1 MEPTLKQA
9 SSLFGFL
16 KALLRLR
23 NKPVKTLAGYANTGG
38 HWIHHLD
45 ETPITKSGV
54 AFWGSLGLRALDA
67 LSGDITSAIQ
77 LGITTFKETKNSI
90 LRIPKVVLPDP
101 PQPSEDLGPWIE
113 GDFDDAWANI
123 SLRDF
128 AEITI
133 NADDETVSIE
143 ELKSHPGIQRD
154 FHDWKSRWD
163 DWAEKAKK
171 DFPLQRLYTSLF
183 EVREQIKDQ
192 GQEWEFVLGLGRLR
206 LGIGTDREIDR
217 HIFTIPCVIDLDPT
231 TGVLFVRIDEEHS
244 YRIEDDWIQGFKKPE
259 MEDLNQFLAILNQ
272 VEDLSDEIIKQ
283 ELIKLAHKYRADIVT
298 DIDPADF
305 KKRDSLVI
313 APTLILRKRG
323 KQDLIKLLEKLENAF
338 QDSNQLPAP
347 LISLLEPGHGEKTS
361 SEDWSGDGAVVIQDS
376 SAYLPLTLNTKQ
388 LKALE
393 SADTRNATIIQGPPG
408 TGKTRTI
415 AVMVSHFL
423 AKGQRVLVAA
433 QTPQALREVRS
444 QLPDEIKDLAVA
456 SLSSTK
462 NDNDDLQKSVNALV
476 DRYENRF
483 DLYDN
488 FEKFEKD
495 IVERIEK
502 NHEERASS
510 IRAIID
516 LRSAET
522 ETIKFDGVTSSKA
535 ELAWQHLSQRQ
546 EFSWLEEISDPKCK
560 APEYD
565 SSHAGIIATALNS
578 IWTSTPRVSLN
589 YKLPANDSI
598 WTEEFFSKGLR
609 LKELSQKQVEPLSL
623 ASDFAVELVKLIEPA
638 IECQVQLQKSRSK
651 WIDKALNEALAGED
665 QASGVRI
672 STALMNLKDLDAC
685 LDSLG
690 QVNEIDAPLT
700 SIDWL
705 PILDSI
711 SERVAKKGNLKT
723 SVTGEIKKSLISSSV
738 IKNAEKILNQVKI
751 LGRAPSNTNDI
762 EKVKALVKFDR
773 MISAYIG
780 DMVIETS
787 EVPNSR
793 FERIVWIKDQVRLLQ
808 ISQTFAKSCSDIR
821 LFLNRKLAKSAP
833 WLARNLDLDS
843 LFDSALSINA
853 KSELKSFDRDLTLH
867 LANMRSFESQ
877 DQAESIIEYCRC
889 LSGNS
894 IEAFVKA
901 RVNLLSLVE
910 NHDKSVEL
918 FDYVK
923 ALAKNDKTLHLT
935 LENWI
940 DELHD
945 SDKQQE
951 ILTTVHKLVDAFR
964 WKRLGDTLASNSD
977 QNYES
982 LFESVRRHDRQI
994 EKLVRELAMRRSWK
1008 KALERI
1014 DAKTLSQMQRYA
1026 LESRKLGAG
1035 TGITAA
1041 RRIRDIRKLLN
1052 DCRSAIPAW
1061 IMSIDLVVQR
1071 FTPELEMFDV
1081 VIVDEASQARLDA
1094 LFLLA
1099 LSKRVVI
1106 VGDHKQVS
1114 PDRGMVVD
1122 AEVQQLVQRHLAGDQ
1137 RQANWGNADLSLF
1150 DECKTAFSNMIT
1162 LTEHRRCVPE
1172 IIGFSNQIAYIPEN
1186 IRLVPVRQTGSES
1199 LKPIRTIFVENGYV
1213 RLTGNQPV
1221 NPPEADAIADEVA
1234 KIIKDPKYRNM
1245 TIGVVTLQGSKQQEI
1260 IREKLIRVI
1269 DPSEW
1274 ESRQLKVGT
1283 PPDFQGS
1290 ERDVI
1295 LLSLVMAPNGRS
1307 TAQTTDRM
1315 VQRYNVAASRAKNQ
1329 MILVHSLRSS
1339 DIRNP
1344 NDLRK
1349 QLIEYCL
1356 NVESEVGSQ
1365 IEGAVGFV
1373 SETERVEP
1381 FDSLFEQRVHN
1392 QIVARGY
1399 KVIPQYE
1406 PQIEG
1411 YGYRIDLV
1419 VVGRSGKFAVECD
1432 GDRWHGEAEF
1442 EKDILRQ
1449 ENLERAGWQFFRIR
1463 ESHFYADPNALENL
1477 WSLLQKFVKSTPEL
1491 SNEFEKIPSE
1501 ESSKIADSNLESI
1514 NDSAITQEVY
1524 EDESEIEDIVAV
1536 KDKFS
1541 PESFSFTEAGSAA
1554 PREIY
1559 VDGMR
1564 IREFPKPISAE
1575 YSWMQAYQSWDPEES
1590 RRITKVDSQDNQ
1602 ILEELFEIVRIE
1614 GPILGSYLMRRH
1626 YKASG
1631 GSSLSS
1637 QKESLYLKRI
1647 KSVINRGEIIAEEQ
1661 ISGENLA
1668 TASFRTHNQPPVIT
1682 RVRGARDLYDMP
1694 PREVAMIIRGVM
1706 QTHRDLA
1713 KAHHRGLLF
1722 RQVLLLL
1729 DFTKLTRKAEE
1740 YLTRIFI
1747 NYAEEVT
1754 K

>member
-1 MEPTLKQA
+1 MEPMLKQA

-16 KALLRLR
+16 KELLRLR
-23 NKPVKTLAGYANTGG
+23 NKPVKTLAVYSNAAG

-45 ETPITKSGV
+45 ETPITKNGV

-90 LRIPKVVLPDP
+90 LRIPKVVLPEP

-123 SLRDF
+123 TLRDL

-133 NADDETVSIE
+133 NADDESVSIE
-143 ELKSHPGIQRD
+143 ELKSHPEIEMD
-154 FHDWKSRWD
+154 FQNWKFRWKE
-163 DWAEKAKK
+163 WAEKVKR
-171 DFPLQRLYTSLF
+171 DFPLQKLYTSLF

-192 GQEWEFVLGLGRLR
+192 GQEWEFVLGIGRLR
-206 LGIGTDREIDR
+206 LGIGTDKEIDR
-217 HIFTIPCVIDLDPT
+217 HIFTIPCVVDLDST
-231 TGVLFVRIDEEHS
+231 TGVLFVRIDDEHS
-244 YRIEDDWIQGFKKPE
+244 FRIEDDWIQGYKKPD
-259 MEDLNQFLAILNQ
+259 MEDLNQFLTTLNQ
-272 VEDLSDEIIKQ
+272 VEDLNDEVIKQ

-323 KQDLIKLLEKLENAF
+323 KQDLIKLLEKLENDF

-347 LISLLEPGHGEKTS
+347 LVSLLEPGHGEKTS
-361 SEDWSGDGAVVIQDS
+361 SDDWSGDGAVVVKDS
-376 SAYLPLTLNTKQ
+376 SAYLPLSLNTKQ
-388 LKALE
+388 LKALG

-415 AVMVSHFL
+415 AVMISHFL

-433 QTPQALREVRS
+433 QTPQALQEVRS

-456 SLSSTK
+456 NLGSTK
-462 NDNDDLQKSVNALV
+462 NDNDDLQKAVNALV
-476 DRYENRF
+476 ERYENRF

-488 FEKFEKD
+488 FEKYEKD

-522 ETIKFDGVTSSKA
+522 ETIEFDGVTSSKA
-535 ELAWQHLSQRQ
+535 ELAWQHLSQR
-546 EFSWLEEISDPKCK
+546 ETFAWLEEISDPKSK
-560 APEYD
+560 APDLD
-565 SSHAGIIATALNS
+565 SSHAGAISTALND
-578 IWTSTPRVSLN
+578 IWNSNLRVPLK
-589 YKLPANDSI
+589 YRLPAKESI
-598 WTEEFFSKGLR
+598 WTEEFFSRGLR
-609 LKELSQKQVEPLSL
+609 LKELSQKQVKPLSL
-623 ASDFAVELVKLIEPA
+623 ASDFAIELVKLIEPA
-638 IECQVQLQKSRSK
+638 IEYQNQLQKSQSK
-651 WIDKALNEALAGED
+651 WIQKALNEALAGEEL
-665 QASGVRI
+665 ALGVRI
-672 STALMNLKDLDAC
+672 STALQNLKDLHAC

-700 SIDWL
+700 SVEWL

-711 SERVAKKGNLKT
+711 SERVAKKGELRT

-751 LGRAPSNTNDI
+751 LGRAPSNI
-762 EKVKALVKFDR
+762 GELERVRALVKFDR
-773 MISAYIG
+773 MVSAYIG
-780 DMVIETS
+780 DMLIEIS
-787 EVPNSR
+787 EVPESR
-793 FERIVWIKDQVRLLQ
+793 FERIVWIKAQVRLLQ
-808 ISQTFAKSCSDIR
+808 ISQTFAKSCADIWN
-821 LFLNRKLAKSAP
+821 FLNRKLAKSDP
-833 WLARNLDLDS
+833 WLASNLDLDS

-867 LANMRSFESQ
+867 LANMRSYESQ
-877 DQAESIIEYCRC
+877 ENAETIVEYCRC
-889 LSGNS
+889 VSGSS
-894 IEAFVKA
+894 IEDFAKA
-901 RVNLLSLVE
+901 RLNLISLVE
-910 NHDKSVEL
+910 SHEKSVEL
-918 FDYVK
+918 IKYVK
-923 ALAKNDKTLHLT
+923 GIANKDHSLHFAF
-935 LENWI
+935 EGWI
-940 DELHD
+940 DQSHNLVQ
-945 SDKQQE
+945 QQE
-951 ILTTVHKLVDAFR
+951 ILAIVHNLVDAFR
-964 WKRLGDTLASNSD
+964 WKRLGDSLASNSD
-977 QNYES
+977 QSYES
-982 LFESVRRHDRQI
+982 LFESVRRHDKQI

-1041 RRIRDIRKLLN
+1041 RRIRDIRKLLK
-1052 DCRSAIPAW
+1052 DCVPAIPAW
-1061 IMSIDLVVQR
+1061 IMSIDDVAQR

-1114 PDRGMVVD
+1114 PDRGMLVD
-1122 AEVQQLVQRHLAGDQ
+1122 ADVQQLVQRYLSGNQ

-1150 DECKTAFSNMIT
+1150 DECKVAFGNMIT

-1186 IRLVPVRQTGSES
+1186 IRLIPVRQTGSES

-1213 RLTGNQPV
+1213 KLAGNQPV
-1221 NPPEADAIADEVA
+1221 NPPEADAVVEEVVN
-1234 KIIKDPKYRNM
+1234 ILKDPKYRNM
-1245 TIGVVTLQGSKQQEI
+1245 TIGVITLQGSKQQEI
-1260 IREKLIRVI
+1260 IRGKLISKI
-1269 DPSEW
+1269 DGTEW
-1274 ESRQLKVGT
+1274 ETRQLKVGT

-1290 ERDVI
+1290 ERDIV

-1307 TAQTTDRM
+1307 AAQTTDRM

-1349 QLIEYCL
+1349 QLIDYCL
-1356 NVESEVGSQ
+1356 DVESEAGTQ
-1365 IEGAVGFV
+1365 IQGAVGYV

-1419 VVGRSGKFAVECD
+1419 VVGPSGKFAVECD
-1432 GDRWHGEAEF
+1432 GDFWHGEVEF

-1463 ESHFYADPNALENL
+1463 ESHFYADPNALESL
-1477 WSLLQKFVKSTPEL
+1477 WPLLQKFAKSTPER
-1491 SNEFEKIPSE
+1491 SSESEKVEKEIPSK
-1501 ESSKIADSNLESI
+1501 SGNLILEST
-1514 NDSAITQEVY
+1514 NDSTFAQEIF
-1524 EDESEIEDIVAV
+1524 EDGIEIDNSNSAEEEFI
-1536 KDKFS
+1536 
-1541 PESFSFTEAGSAA
+1541 PEGFSFTEAGSGT
-1554 PREIY
+1554 PKEIY
-1559 VDGMR
+1559 VDGLR

-1575 YSWMQAYQSWDPEES
+1575 YSWMQIYRSWDPEES
-1590 RRITKVDSQDNQ
+1590 RRITKVDAQDNK

-1637 QKESLYLKRI
+1637 QKEALYLKKI

-1661 ISGENLA
+1661 FSGENLA
-1668 TASFRTHNQPPVIT
+1668 SASFRTHDQQPVIT

-1694 PREVAMIIRGVM
+1694 PREIAMIIRGVM

-1713 KAHHRGLLF
+1713 KASNRELLF

-1740 YLTRIFI
+1740 YLTRIFAT
-1747 NYAEEVT
+1747 YAEEIT